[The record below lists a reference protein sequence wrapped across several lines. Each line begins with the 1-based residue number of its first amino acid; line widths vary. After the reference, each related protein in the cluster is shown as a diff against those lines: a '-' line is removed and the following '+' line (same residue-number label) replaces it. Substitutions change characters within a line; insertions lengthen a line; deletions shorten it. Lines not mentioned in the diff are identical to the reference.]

1 MVNRIF
7 DKLLPPRRPRPPRLL
22 TALAIWLIAISI
34 LPIVIGSANLAGLY
48 LARNEGNAWLIPLLF
63 FSTLPMSYWMMVF
76 IVVLPVIGLAY
87 IISGFFLLTGSRTAY
102 WMTLI
107 LLGIGAIVNLFLV
120 PSFISAIENIQNLP
134 TVTDS
139 SSFYSPLF
147 FFANHLIILDTLY
160 ISC

>member
-1 MVNRIF
+1 
-7 DKLLPPRRPRPPRLL
+7 
-22 TALAIWLIAISI
+22 
-34 LPIVIGSANLAGLY
+34 
-48 LARNEGNAWLIPLLF
+48 
-63 FSTLPMSYWMMVF
+63 MMVF